1 MWMTRWLSYD
11 ESRSVGGK
19 GRMMIK
25 IAPSILS
32 ADFLRL
38 GEEVKAAEK
47 GGADRFQVD
56 VMDGLFVP
64 NISMGGL
71 IVQAMRRATTLPL
84 EVHLMIVQ
92 PERYIETFAKAGADT
107 IIVHQEACLHLDRT
121 LHQIRDAG
129 KKVGVALNP
138 STPVSSLDEIIDHL
152 DLVLIMTVNPGFGGQ
167 RFIQYTLRKIRQM
180 RRVLGEL
187 NPRCEV
193 EVDGGIELETAPVA
207 VEAGAQVLVAGS
219 AVFAY
224 PQGPEAG
231 VKALLKAVEGKG
243 PEGRMV

>member
-1 MWMTRWLSYD
+1 
-11 ESRSVGGK
+11 
-19 GRMMIK
+19 MIK

-38 GEEVKAAEK
+38 GEEVKVAEK
-47 GGADRFQVD
+47 GGADRFQID

-64 NISMGGL
+64 NISMGAL
-71 IVQAMRRATTLPL
+71 VVEAMRRATTLPL

-92 PERYIETFAKAGADT
+92 PERYIESFARAGATT

-180 RRVLGEL
+180 RRILSDL

-193 EVDGGIELETAPVA
+193 EVDGGIELTTAPAA

-219 AVFAY
+219 AVFGY
-224 PQGPEAG
+224 PEGPEAG
-231 VKALLKAVEGKG
+231 VKALLKAVAGKE
-243 PEGRMV
+243 PVGRWA

>member
-1 MWMTRWLSYD
+1 
-11 ESRSVGGK
+11 
-19 GRMMIK
+19 MMIK

-38 GEEVKAAEK
+38 GEEVKAAER
-47 GGADRFQVD
+47 GGADRFQID

-64 NISMGGL
+64 NISMGSL
-71 IVQAMRRATTLPL
+71 IVEAMRRATTLPL
-84 EVHLMIVQ
+84 EAHLMIVQ
-92 PERYIETFAKAGADT
+92 PERYIETFAKAGATT
-107 IIVHQEACLHLDRT
+107 IIVHQEACLHLDRI

-138 STPVSSLDEIIDHL
+138 STPLSSLEEIIDQL

-180 RRVLGEL
+180 RRILGDV

-193 EVDGGIELETAPVA
+193 EVDGGIELATAPAA
-207 VEAGAQVLVAGS
+207 VEAGAQALVAGS
-219 AVFAY
+219 AVFGY
-224 PQGPEAG
+224 PDGPEAG
-231 VKALLKAVEGKG
+231 VRALLNAVAGKE
-243 PEGRMV
+243 PAGRLA

>member
-1 MWMTRWLSYD
+1 MT
-11 ESRSVGGK
+11 
-19 GRMMIK
+19 K

-47 GGADRFQVD
+47 GGADRFQID

-71 IVQAMRRATTLPL
+71 IVEAMRRATSLPL

-92 PERYIETFAKAGADT
+92 PERYIETFAKAGAST

-138 STPVSSLDEIIDHL
+138 STPVSSLEEIIDHL

-180 RRVLGEL
+180 RRILGDL

-193 EVDGGIELETAPVA
+193 EVDGGIELQTAPGA

-219 AVFAY
+219 AVFGY
-224 PQGPEAG
+224 PDGPEAG
-231 VKALLKAVEGKG
+231 VKALLKAVA
-243 PEGRMV
+243 GRGLAGRPV

>member
-1 MWMTRWLSYD
+1 
-11 ESRSVGGK
+11 
-19 GRMMIK
+19 MIK

-47 GGADRFQVD
+47 GGADRFQID

-71 IVQAMRRATTLPL
+71 IVEAMRRATALPL

-92 PERYIETFAKAGADT
+92 PERYIEAFARAGATT

-121 LHQIRDAG
+121 LHQIRDTGA
-129 KKVGVALNP
+129 KVGVALNP

-180 RRVLGEL
+180 RRTLGEL

-193 EVDGGIELETAPVA
+193 EVDGGIELGTAPTA

-219 AVFAY
+219 AVFGY
-224 PQGPEAG
+224 PDGPEAG
-231 VKALLKAVEGKG
+231 VRALLKAVA
-243 PEGRMV
+243 GRGLAGRPV

>member
-1 MWMTRWLSYD
+1 
-11 ESRSVGGK
+11 
-19 GRMMIK
+19 MIK

-38 GEEVKAAEK
+38 GEEVKSAEK
-47 GGADRFQVD
+47 GGADRFQID

-64 NISMGGL
+64 NISMGSL
-71 IVQAMRRATTLPL
+71 IVEAMRRATTLPL

-92 PERYIETFAKAGADT
+92 PERYIETFAKAGATT

-138 STPVSSLDEIIDHL
+138 STPVSSLEEIIDHL

-180 RRVLGEL
+180 RRILGDV

-193 EVDGGIELETAPVA
+193 EVDGGIELATAPAA
-207 VEAGAQVLVAGS
+207 VEAGAQALVAGS
-219 AVFAY
+219 AVFGY
-224 PQGPEAG
+224 PDGPEAG
-231 VKALLKAVEGKG
+231 VRALLKAVAGKG
-243 PEGRMV
+243 LAGRPV